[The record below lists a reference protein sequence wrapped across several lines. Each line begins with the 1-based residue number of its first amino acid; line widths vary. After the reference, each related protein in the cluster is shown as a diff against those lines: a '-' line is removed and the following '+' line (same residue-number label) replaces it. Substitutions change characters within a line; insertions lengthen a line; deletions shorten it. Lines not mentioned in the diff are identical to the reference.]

1 MNRQVVNIHYT
12 EEKRTKNRSSW
23 YIQKDE
29 KTKLED
35 VKAHQRKSF
44 VTLSGF
50 WPLRGWGVLSE
61 SVKK

>member
-23 YIQKDE
+23 CIQKDE
-29 KTKLED
+29 KIKLED

-50 WPLRGWGVLSE
+50 WPLRGWV
-61 SVKK
+61 V